1 MEHVARTNSA
11 QARTLLENL
20 LGPGKGSKT
29 EFLGVDVGTEDYKR
43 LNNEGINAFLKL
55 VEQGHGIEARQTA
68 SGQLLDH
75 IDKGTPL
82 SKREARQI
90 ISECTIHSTNRIAL
104 EKEALKHVA
113 PGFHDEARQ
122 FVKQEAGRLDLPR
135 DCVLTGEQQAKRV
148 TPLLEELKALQQV
161 GRRPLPTRD
170 QMTQWAGFP
179 EEDKRVLGVTV
190 KRSEQYKAILAKLD
204 QIRDARQPNASA
216 VKAMALKQIAA
227 LGKGLRALE
236 ETLETYCETGSHGRN
251 PQMKALL
258 QQVQIERGW
267 VDRAYTLYAPEG
279 AAIPSGCT
287 VSQLVDR
294 TVPDQSQTGNASGP
308 GGASKQDG
316 VPPANEAAI
325 YTRDDA
331 LVALGLEKGTVPSP
345 PRSRRR
351 TGSSPLK
358 TIQTSSRLIWTT
370 RKNRTT

>member
-1 MEHVARTNSA
+1 MENLGRTNSE
-11 QARTLLENL
+11 QARVQLKDLV
-20 LGPGKGSKT
+20 GKGSKT
-29 EFLGVDVGTEDYKR
+29 EFIGMDVHEAGDKDINR
-43 LNNEGINAFLKL
+43 RAINAFVLL
-55 VEQGHGIEARQTA
+55 IAQGHGDEAGKAA
-68 SGQLLDH
+68 SDHLKTHLGDGQ
-75 IDKGTPL
+75 PL
-82 SKREARQI
+82 SMREAKQI

-104 EKEALKHVA
+104 EKEALNTWHR
-113 PGFHDEARQ
+113 GFTDEARQ

-135 DCVLTGEQQAKRV
+135 DCVLTDEQLAKRV
-148 TPLLEELKALQQV
+148 TPLLEELKDLQQV
-161 GRRPLPTRD
+161 GQRPLPTRD

-258 QQVQIERGW
+258 QQVQIEKAGG

-279 AAIPSGCT
+279 APPFRQDARCLNWSIAPCLTSPRQGM
-287 VSQLVDR
+287 
-294 TVPDQSQTGNASGP
+294 PPGP
-308 GGASKQDG
+308 E
-316 VPPANEAAI
+316 VPPSRMGCLRQMRRRSTPEM
-325 YTRDDA
+325 T
-331 LVALGLEKGTVPSP
+331 LLSP
-345 PRSRRR
+345 LAWRRTQSPLSPRSRRR

>member
-1 MEHVARTNSA
+1 MENLGRTNSE
-11 QARTLLENL
+11 QARVQLKDLV
-20 LGPGKGSKT
+20 GKGSKT
-29 EFLGVDVGTEDYKR
+29 EFIGMDVHEAGDKDINR
-43 LNNEGINAFLKL
+43 RAINAFLKL

-75 IDKGTPL
+75 MNDKGTPL

-135 DCVLTGEQQAKRV
+135 DCVLTGELLAKRV
-148 TPLLEELKALQQV
+148 TPLLEELKDLQQV

-216 VKAMALKQIAA
+216 VKAMALKQIA
-227 LGKGLRALE
+227 
-236 ETLETYCETGSHGRN
+236 
-251 PQMKALL
+251 
-258 QQVQIERGW
+258 GW
-267 VDRAYTLYAPEG
+267 VKGCVHLRKRWRPIARP
-279 AAIPSGCT
+279 AAT
-287 VSQLVDR
+287 V
-294 TVPDQSQTGNASGP
+294 G
-308 GGASKQDG
+308 
-316 VPPANEAAI
+316 I
-325 YTRDDA
+325 
-331 LVALGLEKGTVPSP
+331 
-345 PRSRRR
+345 
-351 TGSSPLK
+351 LK
-358 TIQTSSRLIWTT
+358 
-370 RKNRTT
+370 